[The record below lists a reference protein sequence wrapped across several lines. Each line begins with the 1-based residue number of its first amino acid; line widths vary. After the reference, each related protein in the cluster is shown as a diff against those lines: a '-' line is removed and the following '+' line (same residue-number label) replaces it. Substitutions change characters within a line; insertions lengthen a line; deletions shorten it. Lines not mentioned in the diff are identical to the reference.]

1 MPDETKPLLVKKPKL
16 VAGGIPAVLSSLKFM
31 GRQAGFWRGIQT
43 LTRLNQ
49 KGGFDCPGCAWPE
62 PEDHRAMAEFC
73 ENGAKAV
80 AEEAT
85 TLRVTRDFFAQWTVT
100 QLREKSDY
108 WLGQQGR
115 LTEPMWLDAE
125 KEHYEPVSWE
135 TAFSLVAKELKALG
149 SPNEAIF
156 YTSGRTSNEAAFLY
170 QLLVRKFGT
179 NNLPDCSNLCHE
191 SSGIGLMETIGSGK
205 GTVTLGDFNKA
216 DLILVVGQNP
226 GTNHPRMLS
235 ALQGAAL
242 RGCKIVSIN
251 PLRETGL
258 RRFKHPQQMSGVLG
272 SGTALSSVDLRVR
285 INGDVAV
292 FQGITKAMLEL
303 EKKAP
308 GTVLD
313 WAFVQEHT
321 RGFEAWAK
329 HIEAVEWAAIVE
341 SSGVSE
347 AELRT
352 VAELAA
358 SSEGTI
364 VCWAMGLTQH
374 KNAVANIQEIVNFLS
389 LRGNFGK
396 PGAGAC
402 PVRGH
407 SNVQGDRTMGIWE
420 KPPAAFL
427 DALEKEF
434 QFAPPRKPGFDVVDS
449 IKAMAD
455 GRGKVFFALGGN
467 FLSASPD
474 TDLTGKALGNCRL
487 TVQVSTKL
495 NRSHLMTGKRAL
507 ILPCLG
513 RTEADRGQFITVEN
527 SMGVVHPSHGRLPP
541 ASSRLLSEVQIVCGL
556 AKAVLGE
563 DWSGY
568 ANNYDLIRDHIER
581 VIPGFEKFK
590 EKARLPSGFV
600 LPHPVR
606 DERRFATLSGRAEF
620 TLHPLPHHNLAD
632 GQFLMM
638 TIRSHDQYNT
648 TIYGLDDRYRGIY
661 QGRRVVLMNGEDIRA
676 AGFTDGKQVDLIGHF
691 KGEERIAPNF
701 TIVEYDIPRRCLATY
716 FPETNVLV
724 PVDSFAD
731 KSQTPTSKSVVV
743 SLREIQ

>member
-1 MPDETKPLLVKKPKL
+1 
-16 VAGGIPAVLSSLKFM
+16 
-31 GRQAGFWRGIQT
+31 
-43 LTRLNQ
+43 
-49 KGGFDCPGCAWPE
+49 
-62 PEDHRAMAEFC
+62 MAEFC